1 MSWVPG
7 RGRPV
12 TMPYDFTPLRGR
24 SVDPQAR
31 IAWLLRINRLAIAPG
46 PAGQFLQMLRAQGC
60 TLGPSTLCRYET
72 GAERVPLAVVRAYE
86 AALNLPAGHLVG
98 VVCGIDR
105 MFGPALAP
113 EAPLPISRAR
123 LSEAL
128 GDWETRVPAGT
139 MRGADWIQAAD
150 VITRPTGPVLLPS
163 VLNGWVDQL
172 LSEAMRSVH
181 HALTTRMHAI
191 GLLLA
196 DRDAGRILVDSVERV
211 SSAQGARNCINIVAI
226 LGNSTDPVVLR
237 WLVGLFERSD
247 GEQQLG
253 AAYGLLTSICRGTLP
268 GDLVPAVTRAVMD
281 AAGDGMDR
289 GRPAFMLAQRMSAG
303 LTQQVVAR
311 LGQYPA
317 PTAVGARVQSPAA
330 LSSYRV
336 AALRESGL
344 DDPMLDRLLREAL
357 SPDFVERQHHA
368 LLMLAATPYRDV
380 LADVAVKQM
389 ANPTEPYAAQ
399 AAAHVL
405 IYLARPEQSRHLVE
419 LMVTS
424 GNRYSLLQALANA
437 GGVPDEVDLA
447 ALADDPAL
455 APAAVFA
462 AGMSNHPDLQ
472 WFQTNPSLAGSEV
485 QCVATWWG
493 RAGSRIT
500 DVAQASQSD
509 RLVDVE
515 QGARSDRLILA
526 G

>member
-12 TMPYDFTPLRGR
+12 AMPHDKTPLRGR
-24 SVDPQAR
+24 SVDAQAR
-31 IAWLLRINRLAIAPG
+31 IAWLLRLNRLATAPG
-46 PAGQFLQMLRAQGC
+46 PAGRFLEMLRAQGC
-60 TLGPSTLCRYET
+60 NLGPSTLCRYET
-72 GAERVPLAVVRAYE
+72 GAERVPLSVVRAYE
-86 AALNLPAGHLVG
+86 AALGLPDGHLVG
-98 VVCGIDR
+98 VVGGIDR
-105 MFGPALAP
+105 LFGPALAV
-113 EAPLPISRAR
+113 EAAAPMSRAR

-128 GDWETRVPAGT
+128 GDWETRVPAGA
-139 MRGADWIQAAD
+139 MRGTDWIQVAD
-150 VITRPTGPVLLPS
+150 VITRPTGPVLPPS

-172 LSEAMRSVH
+172 VSEAMRSVH

-211 SSAQGARNCINIVAI
+211 SSEQGARSSTSIVAM
-226 LGNSTDPVVLR
+226 LGNSADPAVLR
-237 WLVGLFERSD
+237 RLVGLFERSE
-247 GEQQLG
+247 GEQQWG
-253 AAYGLLTSICRGTLP
+253 AAYGLLNSICRGTLP

-281 AAGDGMDR
+281 AASDGMDR
-289 GRPAFMLAQRMSAG
+289 GRPAFMLAQRMSAA

-317 PTAVGARVQSPAA
+317 PTASGARVQSPAA

-357 SPDFVERQHHA
+357 SPDFVERQYHS
-368 LLMLAATPYRDV
+368 LLLLAASPYRDV
-380 LADVAVKQM
+380 LADVAMQQLGDPV
-389 ANPTEPYAAQ
+389 EPYAAQ

-405 IYLARPEQSRHLVE
+405 IYLARPEQRQQLVE

-424 GNRYSLLQALANA
+424 GHRFSLLQALAYA

-447 ALADDPAL
+447 ALAVDPLL

-485 QCVATWWG
+485 QCIAAWWG
-493 RAGSRIT
+493 RSGPVIT
-500 DVAQASQSD
+500 DLASTMRD
-509 RLVDVE
+509 GGLV
-515 QGARSDRLILA
+515 LA